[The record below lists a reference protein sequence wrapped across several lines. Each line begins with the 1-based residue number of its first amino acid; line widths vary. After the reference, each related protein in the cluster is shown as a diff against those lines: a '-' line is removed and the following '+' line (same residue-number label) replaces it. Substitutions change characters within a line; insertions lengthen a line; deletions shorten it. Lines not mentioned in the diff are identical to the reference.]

1 LLALV
6 HTGHAVIALRN
17 GTTLTASDLE
27 TLPKISAL
35 DIYEF
40 KYISKPKDMQLAE
53 LVKLYELLELP
64 VGLINNPAQRED
76 GLERLLAK
84 AQEMAN
90 IAVRANSKLNGE
102 FELWGEPLIADHLA
116 SDYKASAKRV
126 LDIFGNFQ
134 SRFNTVAK
142 LNNFN
147 YTMEQIEQLGKDITA
162 SKIVLEYEKFRNDC
176 LANVNYMMNLE
187 RMELGAALRA
197 EIEAA
202 KESFRKIRDD
212 IPQDMSGEAS
222 AADVNNLLAK
232 VKNQYI
238 DIYFAEHQKKRLGVS
253 DGQRKGELV
262 GSAKLANLK
271 RLKAI
276 SNVFSTS
283 KLDSIEKDLAGLKVC
298 YELTPDMLKTNHF
311 CTKCNFLMG
320 EADIPVKGRLD
331 EIEDR
336 IDSLLAEWTN
346 TLFNTVTDPTL
357 EEQKQYLS
365 PEQRAAID
373 AFIKTKVLPEK
384 IDHFFINAIEDLL
397 KGFEPV
403 AIAAD
408 ELIDKLGALGPCDI
422 DTFQHKLKDLLDSYT
437 KGKDKDKLRII
448 VKR

>member
-1 LLALV
+1 
-6 HTGHAVIALRN
+6 
-17 GTTLTASDLE
+17 
-27 TLPKISAL
+27 
-35 DIYEF
+35 
-40 KYISKPKDMQLAE
+40 
-53 LVKLYELLELP
+53 
-64 VGLINNPAQRED
+64 
-76 GLERLLAK
+76 
-84 AQEMAN
+84 
-90 IAVRANSKLNGE
+90 
-102 FELWGEPLIADHLA
+102 
-116 SDYKASAKRV
+116 
-126 LDIFGNFQ
+126 
-134 SRFNTVAK
+134 
-142 LNNFN
+142 
-147 YTMEQIEQLGKDITA
+147 EQLGKDIAA

-202 KESFRKIRDD
+202 KENFRKIRDD
-212 IPQDMSGEAS
+212 IPQDMSGEA
-222 AADVNNLLAK
+222 AAMDVNNLLVK

-408 ELIDKLGALGPCDI
+408 DLIDKLGALGPCDI
-422 DTFQHKLKDLLDSYT
+422 DTFQRKLKDLLDGYT
-437 KGKDKDKLRII
+437 KGKDKEKLRIV